1 MKSKKIKDLLNFFK
15 ILIIPYIITIIICYL
30 WFKISIYMD
39 SSLNDLDINK
49 IAFLYPTIFYS
60 FIYII
65 FLIRVFFWRDY
76 ANKKAIKN
84 CYHLNMTIPS
94 KERYKIIVNNSFKIL
109 LRQFFIEKR
118 SNNMYKIKTGFKHKK
133 NFYLSNENG
142 ELLYVISQLS
152 ISASEPYSQY
162 SIIDPYNNDIGEIKI
177 KEPTLS
183 NLQNGQEIW
192 TVILNNGHSFQITF
206 NLYNLTSRK
215 ENVVKIINLPLQF
228 NNNFFDEQHLINL
241 DCNLIDTNTN
251 KLIAEIHNSGVF
263 GNSDIN
269 IYNDKY
275 NLEIIIIYVCIV
287 LRRYKDGINTT
298 ALMPNNISKN

>member
-1 MKSKKIKDLLNFFK
+1 MKSGKIKDLLK
-15 ILIIPYIITIIICYL
+15 CLKITIIIYIILIIVCYL
-30 WFKISIYMD
+30 FVKISMFID
-39 SSLNDLDINK
+39 KTNNLEINK
-49 IAFLYPTIFYS
+49 IAFLYISIFCA
-60 FIYII
+60 FIYSI
-65 FLIRVFFWRDY
+65 FLIRVLFWRDY

-84 CYHLNMTIPS
+84 CYRLNMTIPS
-94 KERYKIIVNNSFKIL
+94 KERYKTIANNSFKIH
-109 LRQFFIEKR
+109 LRQFFVEKMA
-118 SNNMYKIKTGFKHKK
+118 NNMYKFKTAFIHKR
-133 NFYLSNENG
+133 NFYLSNENS
-142 ELLYVISQLS
+142 ELLYVVSPLS
-152 ISASEPYSQY
+152 IYVSDKDSAY

-177 KEPTLS
+177 EYPTLS
-183 NLQNGQEIW
+183 NLQDGQEIW
-192 TVILNNGHSFQITF
+192 TIILNNGHSFQITF
-206 NLYNLTSRK
+206 NLYTLASRK
-215 ENVVKIINLPLQF
+215 GNVVKIIDLPLQF

>member
-1 MKSKKIKDLLNFFK
+1 MKSRKIKDLLNFFK
-15 ILIIPYIITIIICYL
+15 IIIIIYIVTIIVCYL
-30 WFKISIYMD
+30 WFKISIYID

-49 IAFLYPTIFYS
+49 IVFLYPTIFYL

-65 FLIRVFFWRDY
+65 FLIRVLFWRDY

-84 CYHLNMTIPS
+84 CYRLNMTIPS
-94 KERYKIIVNNSFKIL
+94 KERYKIIVNNSIKIL
-109 LRQFFIEKR
+109 LRQFFIEKS
-118 SNNMYKIKTGFKHKK
+118 SNNMYKLKTGFKYKE
-133 NFYLSNENG
+133 NFYLGNENG
-142 ELLYVISQLS
+142 ELLYVISQLP
-152 ISASEPYSQY
+152 ISASDSYSKY

-183 NLQNGQEIW
+183 DLQNGQEIW
-192 TVILNNGHSFQITF
+192 TIILNNGKSFQIRF

-241 DCNLIDTNTN
+241 DCNLIDTNT
-251 KLIAEIHNSGVF
+251 KELIAEIRNSGVF

-269 IYNDKY
+269 IYNNKY
-275 NLEIIIIYVCIV
+275 NLEIIILYMCIV
-287 LRRYKDGINTT
+287 LRRYKDGINMKVI
-298 ALMPNNISKN
+298 MPNDVNKD